1 MKKKIA
7 LIQMQ
12 VKLADPDF
20 NYSRAEKLMEKAMEN
35 RPDIIVL
42 PETWNTGFYISR
54 KLKEIADEEGKRT
67 RKFCSDFAKENHVN
81 IVAGSVAVRQGDSVY
96 NRAYIFDREGKE
108 IGEYDKMHGFSFAKS
123 EQNFLVLFPSSS
135 AISFSFREI

>member
-1 MKKKIA
+1 
-7 LIQMQ
+7 MQ

-20 NYSRAEKLMEKAMEN
+20 NYSRAEKLLEKAMEN

-67 RKFCSDFAKENHVN
+67 RKFCSDFAKENHLYGTSGGDTHEQHEPN
-81 IVAGSVAVRQGDSVY
+81 IGKAGMAFPYR
-96 NRAYIFDREGKE
+96 IKTEKE
-108 IGEYDKMHGFSFAKS
+108 LA
-123 EQNFLVLFPSSS
+123 NALFRHDGRCIINGVIQPPQD
-135 AISFSFREI
+135 I

>member
-20 NYSRAEKLMEKAMEN
+20 NYSRAEKLLEKAMEN

-54 KLKEIADEEGKRT
+54 NLKEIADEEGKRT
-67 RKFCSDFAKENHVN
+67 RKF
-81 IVAGSVAVRQGDSVY
+81 
-96 NRAYIFDREGKE
+96 
-108 IGEYDKMHGFSFAKS
+108 
-123 EQNFLVLFPSSS
+123 
-135 AISFSFREI
+135 